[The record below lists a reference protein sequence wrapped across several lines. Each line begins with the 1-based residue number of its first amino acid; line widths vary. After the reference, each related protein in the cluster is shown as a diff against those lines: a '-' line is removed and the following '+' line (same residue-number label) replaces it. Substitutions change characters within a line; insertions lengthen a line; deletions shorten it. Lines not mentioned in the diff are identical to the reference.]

1 MAKKELPEVFT
12 DYLPFLDELKNSI
25 RQAQIKAGLSVN
37 RELVLLYWQIGKGIL
52 NQQATQGWGSNVIGQ
67 LAEDLKKSF
76 PEMKGFSPRNLKYM
90 RAFADAYPD
99 LAFVQAAPAQIT
111 WYHNCTLLDK
121 VKDPSERQYYTE
133 QTIVNGWSRDV
144 LVHQIES
151 GLHTRQGKAITNFA
165 NTLPKPQSELAQQI
179 LKDPYNLEFL
189 TLAPEALER
198 DLERSLL
205 EKLKDFLLELGTG
218 FSFVGSQYHLEV
230 GGQDYFLDL
239 LFYHLKMRCFVIV
252 DLKITDFKPE
262 YAGKMG
268 FYLAVAD
275 DQLRHETDQPSV
287 GLILCKTRN
296 SVVAEYTLRNSAN
309 PMGVSEYKVAQA
321 LPASLKASLPTIET
335 IERELAK
342 PFILDES
349 LLDGPDV
356 LE

>member
-1 MAKKELPEVFT
+1 LAKKELPEVFT

-121 VKDPSERQYYTE
+121 VKDPSERQFYTE

-151 GLHTRQGKAITNFA
+151 GLHTRQGGAITNFA

-335 IERELAK
+335 LERELAK
-342 PFILDES
+342 PFMLDES

>member
-121 VKDPSERQYYTE
+121 VKDPSERQFYTE

-151 GLHTRQGKAITNFA
+151 GLHTRQGGAITNFA

-335 IERELAK
+335 LERELAK
-342 PFILDES
+342 PFMLDES

>member
-121 VKDPSERQYYTE
+121 VKDPSERQFYTE

-165 NTLPKPQSELAQQI
+165 NTLPKPQSELA
-179 LKDPYNLEFL
+179 
-189 TLAPEALER
+189 
-198 DLERSLL
+198 
-205 EKLKDFLLELGTG
+205 
-218 FSFVGSQYHLEV
+218 
-230 GGQDYFLDL
+230 
-239 LFYHLKMRCFVIV
+239 
-252 DLKITDFKPE
+252 
-262 YAGKMG
+262 
-268 FYLAVAD
+268 
-275 DQLRHETDQPSV
+275 
-287 GLILCKTRN
+287 
-296 SVVAEYTLRNSAN
+296 
-309 PMGVSEYKVAQA
+309 
-321 LPASLKASLPTIET
+321 
-335 IERELAK
+335 
-342 PFILDES
+342 
-349 LLDGPDV
+349 
-356 LE
+356 

>member
-121 VKDPSERQYYTE
+121 VKDPSERQFYTE

-335 IERELAK
+335 LERELAK
-342 PFILDES
+342 PFMLDES
-349 LLDGPDV
+349 LLDGPHV

>member
-1 MAKKELPEVFT
+1 M
-12 DYLPFLDELKNSI
+12 
-25 RQAQIKAGLSVN
+25 
-37 RELVLLYWQIGKGIL
+37 
-52 NQQATQGWGSNVIGQ
+52 
-67 LAEDLKKSF
+67 
-76 PEMKGFSPRNLKYM
+76 
-90 RAFADAYPD
+90 
-99 LAFVQAAPAQIT
+99 
-111 WYHNCTLLDK
+111 
-121 VKDPSERQYYTE
+121 
-133 QTIVNGWSRDV
+133 
-144 LVHQIES
+144 
-151 GLHTRQGKAITNFA
+151 
-165 NTLPKPQSELAQQI
+165 
-179 LKDPYNLEFL
+179 KDPYNLEFL

-335 IERELAK
+335 LERELAK
-342 PFILDES
+342 PFMLDES
-349 LLDGPDV
+349 LLDGPHV

>member
-121 VKDPSERQYYTE
+121 VKDPSERQFYTE